1 MLELKNLRCCFGDVV
16 AVDNASLSIAP
27 GEMVG
32 IIGRSGSGKS
42 SLLRLINR
50 LYTPQQGE
58 IFWNGQSVSALK
70 GNDLRDWRRRSA
82 IIFQQFNLIPRLD
95 VLTNVVLGTLA
106 TRPLFP
112 SLFKSFPAEQRAQA
126 ILELDRLGMA
136 ETAFKRTQNL
146 SGGQQQR
153 VAIARAMLQE
163 PEILLADEPVASL
176 DPINSEIVM
185 QSIAAL
191 NRERNITLLINL
203 HSVDLARRYC
213 KRVIG
218 MNKGKIVFDAP
229 VEQLTDREI
238 DRIYGATSR
247 PCQADLEPEK
257 EFVAVRPA
265 ATRRAKRRKPQL
277 QSAA

>member
-50 LYTPQQGE
+50 LYVPQQGE
-58 IFWNGQSVSALK
+58 IFWHGQSVTALK
-70 GNDLRDWRRRSA
+70 GKELRDWRRRSA

-95 VLTNVVLGTLA
+95 VLTNVLLGTLA
-106 TRPLFP
+106 TRPLLP
-112 SLFKSFPAEQRAQA
+112 SLFKSFPAEQRARA
-126 ILELDRLGMA
+126 VMELDRLGMVD
-136 ETAFKRTQNL
+136 TAFKRTQNL

-153 VAIARAMLQE
+153 IAIARAMLQD

-213 KRVIG
+213 SRVIG
-218 MNKGKIVFDAP
+218 MNNGKIVFDAP
-229 VEQLTDREI
+229 VEELTDQEV
-238 DRIYGATSR
+238 DRIYGATSQ
-247 PCQADLEPEK
+247 PCQADFAPEK
-257 EFVAVRPA
+257 ELKTTRPA
-265 ATRRAKRRKPQL
+265 AVPPTIRGEPQL
-277 QSAA
+277 ESIA

>member
-1 MLELKNLRCCFGDVV
+1 MLELRNLRCSFGDVV
-16 AVDNASLSIAP
+16 AVDNASLSISP

-58 IFWNGQSVSALK
+58 ILWHGQSVSALK
-70 GNDLRDWRRRSA
+70 GRELRDWRRRSA

-95 VLTNVVLGTLA
+95 VLTNVLLGTLA
-106 TRPLFP
+106 ARPLIP

-126 ILELDRLGMA
+126 IIELDRLGMA
-136 ETAFKRTQNL
+136 ETAFKRTQHL

-153 VAIARAMLQE
+153 VAIARAMLQQ

-185 QSIAAL
+185 QSIAEL
-191 NRERNITLLINL
+191 NRDRNITLLINL

-213 KRVIG
+213 RRVIG
-218 MNKGKIVFDAP
+218 MNSGKIVFDAP
-229 VEQLTDREI
+229 VEQLTDAAI
-238 DRIYGATSR
+238 DRIYGASAQHCRT
-247 PCQADLEPEK
+247 DH
-257 EFVAVRPA
+257 VAEQELVTPNPVKPRRVRLQQTQMNGA
-265 ATRRAKRRKPQL
+265 A
-277 QSAA
+277 

>member
-50 LYTPQQGE
+50 LYVPQQGE
-58 IFWNGQSVSALK
+58 IFWHGQSVTALK
-70 GNDLRDWRRRSA
+70 GKELRDWRRRSA

-95 VLTNVVLGTLA
+95 VLTNVLLGTLA
-106 TRPLFP
+106 TRPLLP
-112 SLFKSFPAEQRAQA
+112 SLFKSFPAELRARA
-126 ILELDRLGMA
+126 VMELDRLGMVD
-136 ETAFKRTQNL
+136 TAFKRTQNL

-153 VAIARAMLQE
+153 IAIARAMLQD

-213 KRVIG
+213 SRVIG
-218 MNKGKIVFDAP
+218 MNNGKIVFDAP
-229 VEQLTDREI
+229 VEELTDLEV
-238 DRIYGATSR
+238 DRIYGATSQPR
-247 PCQADLEPEK
+247 QADLAPEK
-257 EFVAVRPA
+257 ELKTARPA
-265 ATRRAKRRKPQL
+265 AVRSTRRGEPQL
-277 QSAA
+277 ESIA

>member
-1 MLELKNLRCCFGDVV
+1 MLELRNLRCCFGDVV

-50 LYTPQQGE
+50 LYVPQQGE
-58 IFWNGQSVSALK
+58 IFWHGQSVTALK
-70 GNDLRDWRRRSA
+70 GKELRDWRRRSA

-95 VLTNVVLGTLA
+95 VLTNVLLGTLA
-106 TRPLFP
+106 KRPLLP
-112 SLFKSFPAEQRAQA
+112 SLFKSFPAEQRARA
-126 ILELDRLGMA
+126 VMELDRLGMVD
-136 ETAFKRTQNL
+136 TAFKRTQNL

-153 VAIARAMLQE
+153 IAIARAMLQD

-213 KRVIG
+213 SRVIG
-218 MNKGKIVFDAP
+218 MNNGKIVFDAP
-229 VEQLTDREI
+229 VEELTDQEV
-238 DRIYGATSR
+238 DRIYGATSQ
-247 PCQADLEPEK
+247 PCQADLAPEK
-257 EFVAVRPA
+257 ELKTALPA
-265 ATRRAKRRKPQL
+265 GVPPTRRGKPQL
-277 QSAA
+277 ESIA